1 MGTILTAVLWATIG
15 AIFYK
20 ASSSIVWMGKY
31 SLFSKKII
39 YHSLF
44 LLSSVVEDL
53 AFIRTLK
60 YKELENSDLTEEQIN
75 FIKEVDR
82 SALDNWKEGA
92 IGIFHQ
98 SFPTSFN
105 TTVKFRTWK
114 EAMEVLDRLLKTT

>member
-1 MGTILTAVLWATIG
+1 MGTILAAIVWAIVG

-20 ASSSIVWMGKY
+20 ASSSIVWAGKY
-31 SLFSKKII
+31 TLFARRVI

-44 LLSSVVEDL
+44 LMASVVEDL

-60 YKELENSDLTEEQIN
+60 YKELENSDLTEEQIS

-82 SALDNWKEGA
+82 NALDNWKEAA

-98 SFPTSFN
+98 SFPAPLN

-114 EAMEVLDRLLKTT
+114 EAMKVLEKVLKTT